1 MSHATGNFSPNA
13 SDTGCCATEDM
24 KHKANEL
31 KQNVHDLGNTARMA
45 AQEQMHNIK
54 QAAGH
59 YVDQGREQ
67 LDALKGS
74 AAECLEQG
82 RARAM
87 QMERTIE
94 GQIRSQP
101 MRAMLIAAGIGLV
114 AGFLLAR
121 R

>member
-1 MSHATGNFSPNA
+1 MSHATGSFSSNA
-13 SDTGCCATEDM
+13 ADTGCCATDDM

-31 KQNVHDLGNTARMA
+31 KQNVQDLGNTARMA

-59 YVDQGREQ
+59 YMDQGREQ
-67 LDALKGS
+67 LGALKGS
-74 AAECLEQG
+74 AADYMEQG

-87 QMERTIE
+87 QMERTLE
-94 GQIRSQP
+94 HQIRSQP
-101 MRAMLIAAGIGLV
+101 LRAVLIAAGIGLA
-114 AGFLLAR
+114 AGILLAR